1 MKMKRLPQITLM
13 LLAVFAAFTSC
24 KKDEDFQGIESTEFR
39 INYPDGFSSSARFEG
54 EVTLK
59 DRNSGTIYTT
69 EAKDG
74 IATFTYIMQ
83 GVYDLSVS
91 KTLTAAQ
98 FKELAPGLGDD
109 LKNEV
114 VLSGLSLSVNLLTD
128 EDAAKTHEVTLN
140 WAVKGSLVISKIYSN
155 GTKTTAG
162 KTFLN
167 DRYWEIFNN
176 SSETVYLDGLCLAYL
191 WGNTN
196 TAAVTNPFYEQYK
209 DAVFVN
215 TAARFPG
222 SGSEHPLAPGESVVV
237 AQSAANFVTEERPM
251 DIDLTGADFE
261 TYYAD
266 SDMSQDNTAV
276 PNMEIV
282 YKAIAGARVF
292 GMATMSVILFRATD
306 AEIAS
311 MEKLPE
317 PGSSSSNVFLKIPN
331 GIIIDAVQ
339 QYKAEDANP
348 VMHAEL
354 DASAAVLGREVPV
367 IAERKVAYTA
377 TDGRKVLQ
385 DTNNSG
391 ADFVVSTS
399 VDGTPAFLVPRQY
412 DKPVLNK

>member
-1 MKMKRLPQITLM
+1 M

-24 KKDEDFQGIESTEFR
+24 KKDEDFKGIESTEFR

-261 TYYAD
+261 TY
-266 SDMSQDNTAV
+266 
-276 PNMEIV
+276 
-282 YKAIAGARVF
+282 
-292 GMATMSVILFRATD
+292 
-306 AEIAS
+306 
-311 MEKLPE
+311 
-317 PGSSSSNVFLKIPN
+317 
-331 GIIIDAVQ
+331 
-339 QYKAEDANP
+339 
-348 VMHAEL
+348 
-354 DASAAVLGREVPV
+354 
-367 IAERKVAYTA
+367 
-377 TDGRKVLQ
+377 
-385 DTNNSG
+385 
-391 ADFVVSTS
+391 
-399 VDGTPAFLVPRQY
+399 
-412 DKPVLNK
+412 

>member
-1 MKMKRLPQITLM
+1 M

-24 KKDEDFQGIESTEFR
+24 KKDEDFKGIESTEFR

-196 TAAVTNPFYEQYK
+196 TVRMPCSSIRQP
-209 DAVFVN
+209 VSP
-215 TAARFPG
+215 AR
-222 SGSEHPLAPGESVVV
+222 
-237 AQSAANFVTEERPM
+237 
-251 DIDLTGADFE
+251 
-261 TYYAD
+261 
-266 SDMSQDNTAV
+266 V
-276 PNMEIV
+276 PNTRSPPV
-282 YKAIAGARVF
+282 RV
-292 GMATMSVILFRATD
+292 
-306 AEIAS
+306 
-311 MEKLPE
+311 
-317 PGSSSSNVFLKIPN
+317 SSSPRAPLISLPKSV
-331 GIIIDAVQ
+331 
-339 QYKAEDANP
+339 
-348 VMHAEL
+348 
-354 DASAAVLGREVPV
+354 RW
-367 IAERKVAYTA
+367 
-377 TDGRKVLQ
+377 
-385 DTNNSG
+385 
-391 ADFVVSTS
+391 TS
-399 VDGTPAFLVPRQY
+399 I
-412 DKPVLNK
+412 